1 MGAGV
6 KVWRDKGQGNYS
18 LAGFG
23 AAPHAST
30 NKSLLSVG
38 VSKCDLWEGALEL
51 VYIILL
57 FAGGKLFADVEVGI
71 EIIAGVVIN
80 NFNHANATCHIA
92 IARQSRMI
100 IPLFMSVCD
109 YAFNYCGLKRL
120 TGMVPTNE
128 PEIIAFDKHLGF
140 EEEFV
145 MKDAAPGADMQVLV
159 LWPDKCRWLPRS

>member
-1 MGAGV
+1 MKTKHGEIIYDQKERFAEWVAMQVNHVGSWGEFYALGV
-6 KVWRDKGQGNYS
+6 VRNG
-18 LAGFG
+18 
-23 AAPHAST
+23 
-30 NKSLLSVG
+30 
-38 VSKCDLWEGALEL
+38 
-51 VYIILL
+51 
-57 FAGGKLFADVEVGI
+57 